1 MALAWTE
8 TVLTRVL
15 PSGTHDLFPPAS
27 GQVHSGRG
35 VACGM
40 DTGAGPPGP
49 PRSTKGPWTVG
60 WGGGVEAWRRHDHGA
75 MRPSQTGGRAP
86 ASRALGPH
94 SSSHP
99 EGGTL

>member
-8 TVLTRVL
+8 TVLTLVL

-40 DTGAGPPGP
+40 DTGAGPPGH
-49 PRSTKGPWTVG
+49 PRSTRGPWTM
-60 WGGGVEAWRRHDHGA
+60 WWCGGSVAQA
-75 MRPSQTGGRAP
+75 RPW
-86 ASRALGPH
+86 
-94 SSSHP
+94 SH
-99 EGGTL
+99 